1 MGSDVFSLFRFLV
14 AVGTKA
20 GRFRKMIFSMK
31 AEILGEPVLL
41 SAQPLVG
48 KLLKGSTVAADHEPM
63 APFFAAN
70 STLNESTAGQN
81 SMSQIEAA
89 KQVEGA
95 IDGDMIQIFPLL
107 V

>member
-1 MGSDVFSLFRFLV
+1 VGSDVFWLFRFLV

-48 KLLKGSTVAADHEPM
+48 KLLKGSTAAADHEPM
-63 APFFAAN
+63 APFFCAN
-70 STLNESTAGQN
+70 STLNKSTAGQN

-89 KQVEGA
+89 KQIEYAV
-95 IDGDMIQIFPLL
+95 DGDMIQILTLL

>member
-1 MGSDVFSLFRFLV
+1 MTFGVEAKIPGKLAFLV
-14 AVGTKA
+14 TQV
-20 GRFRKMIFSMK
+20 F
-31 AEILGEPVLL
+31 
-41 SAQPLVG
+41 VG
-48 KLLKGSTVAADHEPM
+48 KLLERSTAAADHEPM

-89 KQVEGA
+89 KQIEDTV
-95 IDGDMIQIFPLL
+95 DGNMIQIFALL